1 MNDFIEIER
10 NLNELDDFSFNLSLS
25 SLTSF

>member
-1 MNDFIEIER
+1 MNDFVEIER
-10 NLNELDDFSFNLSLS
+10 NLNELDDFPFNLSLS